1 MIHGKDLILSDSQTG
16 SGHFACATSCT
27 VSTKS
32 DFIEVAHPT
41 EGCWKRYKP
50 TILSWSASTGHLLAS
65 YANYKYFRGM
75 QESKQAVTIR
85 FYDAELQ
92 IFYKGQAFIETLEL
106 TGDVRGFAKMKVS
119 LQPSGPLTAA
129 TETAFEIT
137 NENYNP
143 ERMLSWNYYTNT
155 VLILKISPTGR
166 DRGVVYK
173 PIILPDLDTNKYRIT
188 VRPKRA
194 LLQCTQAKFE
204 DWLTN
209 MKQIDFN
216 NAMLVFPPEDKNTS
230 VVVDPGAYVVAVN
243 YDDQDSTGTDFV
255 VMSSF

>member
-41 EGCWKRYKP
+41 EGGWKRYKP

-65 YANYKYFRGM
+65 YANYKYFRNM

-92 IFYKGQAFIETLEL
+92 IFYKGEAFIDTLEL

-129 TETAFEIT
+129 TETAMNIGT
-137 NENYNP
+137 QYYNG
-143 ERMLSWNYYTNT
+143 ERGISWNYNT
-155 VLILKISPTGR
+155 KKVNIFQIDET
-166 DRGVVYK
+166 DEDIGVVYQ
-173 PIILPDLDTNKYRIT
+173 PINLTAIKNRIT
-188 VRPKRA
+188 VRLKRA
-194 LLQCTQAKFE
+194 LLKCTTQQLSS
-204 DWLTN
+204 WLTN
-209 MKQIDFN
+209 MNQDAFN
-216 NAMLVFPPEDKNTS
+216 NAMLVFPEKGDTS
-230 VVVDPGAYVVAVN
+230 VVVGPGNYVVVAN
-243 YDDQDSTGTDFV
+243 NEDQDGVGVDFW

>member
-41 EGCWKRYKP
+41 EGGWKRYKP

-65 YANYKYFRGM
+65 YANYKYFRNM

-92 IFYKGQAFIETLEL
+92 IFYKGEAFIDTLEL

-119 LQPSGPLTAA
+119 LLPSGQLTAA
-129 TETAFEIT
+129 TENAWRIENENLNSTRRLSWDYNTKMVTIFEIADGY
-137 NENYNP
+137 EDMY
-143 ERMLSWNYYTNT
+143 
-155 VLILKISPTGR
+155 K
-166 DRGVVYK
+166 GVVF
-173 PIILPDLDTNKYRIT
+173 LPLLLKAEKNRIT

-194 LLQCTQAKFE
+194 LLQCTLQQFN
-204 DWLTN
+204 DWMTFKN
-209 MKQIDFN
+209 NYAFN
-216 NAMLVFPPEDKNTS
+216 NSMLVFPEDENAS
-230 VVVDPGAYVVAVN
+230 VVVGSGQYVVVVN
-243 YDDQDSTGTDFV
+243 IEDQDSLGTDFW

>member
-41 EGCWKRYKP
+41 EGGWKRYKP

-65 YANYKYFRGM
+65 YANYKYFRNM

-92 IFYKGQAFIETLEL
+92 IFYKGEAFIETLEL

-129 TETAFEIT
+129 TETAYSI
-137 NENYNP
+137 ENDYLNP
-143 ERMLSWNYYTNT
+143 DRGLSWDYSTKKVNIFQIDDYTEGGHG
-155 VLILKISPTGR
+155 VAFLPLLLKAE
-166 DRGVVYK
+166 K
-173 PIILPDLDTNKYRIT
+173 NRIT

-194 LLQCTQAKFE
+194 LLQCTTQQLAS
-204 DWLTN
+204 WLTFKN
-209 MKQIDFN
+209 DFAFN
-216 NAMLVFPPEDKNTS
+216 NSMLVFPPEDENAS
-230 VVVDPGAYVVAVN
+230 VVVGSGQYVVVVN
-243 YDDQDSTGTDFV
+243 VDDQDGVRTDYW

>member
-41 EGCWKRYKP
+41 EGGWKRYKP

-65 YANYKYFRGM
+65 YANYKYFRNM
-75 QESKQAVTIR
+75 QERKQAVTIR

-92 IFYKGQAFIETLEL
+92 IFYKGEAFIETLEL

-129 TETAFEIT
+129 TETAFSI
-137 NENYNP
+137 ENDYLNP
-143 ERMLSWNYYTNT
+143 ERLLSWNYNT
-155 VLILKISPTGR
+155 KKVNILETDVDESNGIAF
-166 DRGVVYK
+166 
-173 PIILPDLDTNKYRIT
+173 LPLLLKAEKNRIT

-194 LLQCTQAKFE
+194 LLQCTTQQLAS
-204 DWLTN
+204 WLTFKN
-209 MKQIDFN
+209 DFAFN
-216 NAMLVFPPEDKNTS
+216 NSMLVFPPEDENAS
-230 VVVDPGAYVVAVN
+230 VVVGSGQYVVVVN
-243 YDDQDSTGTDFV
+243 VDDQDGVRTDYW

>member
-32 DFIEVAHPT
+32 DFIEGAHPT
-41 EGCWKRYKP
+41 EGGWKRYKP

-65 YANYKYFRGM
+65 YANYKYFRNM

-92 IFYKGQAFIETLEL
+92 IFYKGEAFIDTLEL

-129 TETAFEIT
+129 TEKVWWIDEDYLIS
-137 NENYNP
+137 
-143 ERMLSWNYYTNT
+143 ERGLSW
-155 VLILKISPTGR
+155 
-166 DRGVVYK
+166 
-173 PIILPDLDTNKYRIT
+173 
-188 VRPKRA
+188 
-194 LLQCTQAKFE
+194 
-204 DWLTN
+204 
-209 MKQIDFN
+209 DFN
-216 NAMLVFPPEDKNTS
+216 TKKVTIFNIEINFMILLSDLNMF
-230 VVVDPGAYVVAVN
+230 
-243 YDDQDSTGTDFV
+243 
-255 VMSSF
+255 

>member
-41 EGCWKRYKP
+41 EGGWKRYKP

-92 IFYKGQAFIETLEL
+92 IFYKGEAFIETLEL

-129 TETAFEIT
+129 TETAYSI
-137 NENYNP
+137 ENDYLNP
-143 ERMLSWNYYTNT
+143 ERLLSWDYNT
-155 VLILKISPTGR
+155 KKVNILETDVDESKGIAFQTLLL
-166 DRGVVYK
+166 K
-173 PIILPDLDTNKYRIT
+173 AEKNRIT

-194 LLQCTQAKFE
+194 LLKCTLQQFTG
-204 DWLTN
+204 WLTFKN
-209 MKQIDFN
+209 DYAFN
-216 NAMLVFPPEDKNTS
+216 NSMLVFPPDDENAS
-230 VVVDPGAYVVAVN
+230 VVVGSGQYVVVVN
-243 YDDQDSTGTDFV
+243 VDDQDGVRTDYW
-255 VMSSF
+255 VM

>member
-41 EGCWKRYKP
+41 EGGWKRYKP

-65 YANYKYFRGM
+65 YANYKYFRNM
-75 QESKQAVTIR
+75 QESKRAVTIR

-92 IFYKGQAFIETLEL
+92 IFYKGEAFIETLEL

-129 TETAFEIT
+129 TENEWEIT
-137 NENYNP
+137 TENWNKERGLYWNYNTK
-143 ERMLSWNYYTNT
+143 MVNLF
-155 VLILKISPTGR
+155 KIGEY
-166 DRGVVYK
+166 DEGNGVVYQ
-173 PIILPDLDTNKYRIT
+173 PFNLTAINNRIT

-194 LLQCTQAKFE
+194 LLNCTLAQLE
-204 DWLTN
+204 IMLN
-209 MKQIDFN
+209 SMKQSDFN
-216 NAMLVFPPEDKNTS
+216 NAMLVFPENEETS
-230 VVVDPGAYVVAVN
+230 VVVGHGSYIVVVN
-243 YDDQDSTGTDFV
+243 YDDQDTGADFWT
-255 VMSSF
+255 MSSF

>member
-41 EGCWKRYKP
+41 EGGWKRYKP

-65 YANYKYFRGM
+65 YANYKYFRNM
-75 QESKQAVTIR
+75 QESKKSVTIR

-92 IFYKGQAFIETLEL
+92 IFYKGEAFIETLEL

-129 TETAFEIT
+129 TENAYSI
-137 NENYNP
+137 ENDYLNQ
-143 ERMLSWNYYTNT
+143 ERLLSWDYNT
-155 VLILKISPTGR
+155 KKVNILETDVDESSGIAF
-166 DRGVVYK
+166 
-173 PIILPDLDTNKYRIT
+173 LPLLLKAEKNRIT

-194 LLQCTQAKFE
+194 LLQCTLHQFT
-204 DWLTN
+204 DWLTFKN
-209 MKQIDFN
+209 DFAFN
-216 NAMLVFPPEDKNTS
+216 NSMLVFPPEDKNAS
-230 VVVDPGAYVVAVN
+230 VVVGSGQYVVVVN
-243 YDDQDSTGTDFV
+243 VDDQDGVRTDYWT
-255 VMSSF
+255 MSSF

>member
-41 EGCWKRYKP
+41 EGGWKRYKP

-65 YANYKYFRGM
+65 YANYKYFRNM
-75 QESKQAVTIR
+75 QESKQTVTIR

-92 IFYKGQAFIETLEL
+92 IFYKGEAFIETLEL

-129 TETAFEIT
+129 TETAYSI
-137 NENYNP
+137 ENDYLNP
-143 ERMLSWNYYTNT
+143 DRLLSWDYNT
-155 VLILKISPTGR
+155 KKVNILKTDVTESNGLAFLTLLL
-166 DRGVVYK
+166 K
-173 PIILPDLDTNKYRIT
+173 SEKNRIT

-194 LLQCTQAKFE
+194 LLQCTLQQIR
-204 DWLTN
+204 DWLAFQN
-209 MKQIDFN
+209 DFAFN
-216 NAMLVFPPEDKNTS
+216 NSMLVFPEDENAS
-230 VVVDPGAYVVAVN
+230 VVVGSGQYVVVVN
-243 YDDQDSTGTDFV
+243 VDDQDGIRVDYS

>member
-41 EGCWKRYKP
+41 EGGWKRYKP

-65 YANYKYFRGM
+65 YANYKYFRNM

-92 IFYKGQAFIETLEL
+92 IFYKGEAFIDTLEL

-129 TETAFEIT
+129 TETAMNIGTEYSNSKRGI
-137 NENYNP
+137 
-143 ERMLSWNYYTNT
+143 SWNYNT
-155 VLILKISPTGR
+155 KKVNIFQIDETDEDS
-166 DRGVVYK
+166 GVVYQPLNLTATK
-173 PIILPDLDTNKYRIT
+173 NRIT
-188 VRPKRA
+188 LRPKRA
-194 LLQCTQAKFE
+194 LLQCTATQLFS
-204 DWLTN
+204 WLRDFN
-209 MKQIDFN
+209 QDAFN
-216 NAMLVFPPEDKNTS
+216 NAMVVFTQERGNT
-230 VVVDPGAYVVAVN
+230 VVVVGSGQYVVVAN
-243 YDDQDSTGTDFV
+243 DEDQDGVGVDYL

>member
-1 MIHGKDLILSDSQTG
+1 MIHGKDLILSDSKTG

-41 EGCWKRYKP
+41 EGGWKRYKP

-65 YANYKYFRGM
+65 YANYKYFRNM

-92 IFYKGQAFIETLEL
+92 IFYKGEAFIDTLEL

-129 TETAFEIT
+129 TVVDLRALDTSDL
-137 NENYNP
+137 
-143 ERMLSWNYYTNT
+143 ERVYFLYYGGTWHIGQADSDGVNGMACQEVT
-155 VLILKISPTGR
+155 LNAIKTRFYARKYRMIVNAEKSAVKDYLNLHSGR
-166 DRGVVYK
+166 DAEQWLLSKQVVSY
-173 PIILPDLDTNKYRIT
+173 DGDDRY
-188 VRPKRA
+188 A
-194 LLQCTQAKFE
+194 L
-204 DWLTN
+204 
-209 MKQIDFN
+209 
-216 NAMLVFPPEDKNTS
+216 VG
-230 VVVDPGAYVVAVN
+230 PGTYTLLVN
-243 YDDQDSTGTDFV
+243 YDDQDPFNDGTY
-255 VMSSF
+255 MSSF

>member
-41 EGCWKRYKP
+41 EGGWKRYKP

-65 YANYKYFRGM
+65 YANYKYFRNM

-92 IFYKGQAFIETLEL
+92 IFYKGEAFIETLEL

-129 TETAFEIT
+129 TETAWRIE
-137 NENYNP
+137 NEYSNST
-143 ERMLSWNYYTNT
+143 RRLSWDYNT
-155 VLILKISPTGR
+155 KRVTILEIADGDEDMYK
-166 DRGVVYK
+166 GVVFIPFTLSAIK
-173 PIILPDLDTNKYRIT
+173 NRIT

-194 LLQCTQAKFE
+194 LLQCTEQLLKT
-204 DWLTN
+204 WIRN
-209 MKQIDFN
+209 KNNYPFN
-216 NAMLVFPPEDKNTS
+216 NAMLVFPPEDES
-230 VVVDPGAYVVAVN
+230 ASVIVGPGDYGVVVN
-243 YDDQDSTGTDFV
+243 IEDQDSLDTDFW

>member
-41 EGCWKRYKP
+41 EGGWKRYKP

-65 YANYKYFRGM
+65 YANYKYFRNM

-92 IFYKGQAFIETLEL
+92 IFYKGEAFIETLEL

-129 TETAFEIT
+129 T
-137 NENYNP
+137 
-143 ERMLSWNYYTNT
+143 
-155 VLILKISPTGR
+155 
-166 DRGVVYK
+166 VVY
-173 PIILPDLDTNKYRIT
+173 LRALDTSDLERVYFMYYGGTWHIGQADSDGVNGMACQEVTLNAIKTRFYARKYRMI
-188 VRPKRA
+188 VNAEKSAVKDYMNLHNAIEIKQWLLSKQVVSYDGDDRYA
-194 LLQCTQAKFE
+194 L
-204 DWLTN
+204 
-209 MKQIDFN
+209 
-216 NAMLVFPPEDKNTS
+216 VG
-230 VVVDPGAYVVAVN
+230 PGTYTLLVN
-243 YDDQDSTGTDFV
+243 YDDQLSVDEDGTY
-255 VMSSF
+255 MSSF

>member
-41 EGCWKRYKP
+41 EGGWKRYKP

-65 YANYKYFRGM
+65 YANYKYFRNM

-92 IFYKGQAFIETLEL
+92 IFYKGEAFIETLEL

-129 TETAFEIT
+129 TETEVDIT
-137 NENYNP
+137 VEDYQNTKRWLDWDYNTKTMIIS
-143 ERMLSWNYYTNT
+143 EVNDANSNNGVLYTFLTPSAIKN
-155 VLILKISPTGR
+155 
-166 DRGVVYK
+166 
-173 PIILPDLDTNKYRIT
+173 RIT

-194 LLQCTQAKFE
+194 LLQCTKADFE
-204 DWLTN
+204 GWLTN
-209 MKQIDFN
+209 FNQNAFN
-216 NAMLVFPPEDKNTS
+216 NAMLVFPPKDENAS
-230 VVVDPGAYVVAVN
+230 VVVGPGTYVVAVN
-243 YDDQDSTGTDFV
+243 YDDQDWKGADCRI
-255 VMSSF
+255 MSSF

>member
-41 EGCWKRYKP
+41 EGGWKRYKP

-65 YANYKYFRGM
+65 YSNYKYFRNM

-92 IFYKGQAFIETLEL
+92 IFYKGEAFIETLEL

-119 LQPSGPLTAA
+119 LQPSGPLTQGSCRPVVEMITSLPASSRVLCWRRMEGVGLMPSSA
-129 TETAFEIT
+129 TTGSPVEIPPRIPPAWFVRKPPEVISSLFSLPRMPQTAKPSPIETAFT
-137 NENYNP
+137 AFS
-143 ERMLSWNYYTNT
+143 LS
-155 VLILKISPTGR
+155 
-166 DRGVVYK
+166 
-173 PIILPDLDTNKYRIT
+173 
-188 VRPKRA
+188 
-194 LLQCTQAKFE
+194 
-204 DWLTN
+204 LT
-209 MKQIDFN
+209 
-216 NAMLVFPPEDKNTS
+216 T
-230 VVVDPGAYVVAVN
+230 
-243 YDDQDSTGTDFV
+243 
-255 VMSSF
+255 

>member
-41 EGCWKRYKP
+41 EGGWKRYKP

-92 IFYKGQAFIETLEL
+92 IFYKGEAFIETLEL

-129 TETAFEIT
+129 TETAFRLDEEYDST
-137 NENYNP
+137 NSQ
-143 ERMLSWNYYTNT
+143 RGLSWFYDTKR
-155 VLILKISPTGR
+155 VKIIQIDEG
-166 DRGVVYK
+166 DEEQGVVYETLNLTAIK
-173 PIILPDLDTNKYRIT
+173 NRIT
-188 VRPKRA
+188 LRPHRA
-194 LLQCTQAKFE
+194 LLQCTATQLFS
-204 DWLTN
+204 WLRN
-209 MKQIDFN
+209 FNQDAFN
-216 NAMLVFPPEDKNTS
+216 NAMVVFTKERGNTS
-230 VVVDPGAYVVAVN
+230 VVVGSGQYVVVVN
-243 YDDQDSTGTDFV
+243 VHEQDTGSDYW

>member
-41 EGCWKRYKP
+41 EGGWKRYKP

-65 YANYKYFRGM
+65 YANYKYFRKM

-92 IFYKGQAFIETLEL
+92 IFYKGEAFIETLEL
-106 TGDVRGFAKMKVS
+106 NGDVRGFAKMKVS

-129 TETAFEIT
+129 TETAYSI
-137 NENYNP
+137 ENDYLNP
-143 ERMLSWNYYTNT
+143 DRLLSWDYNT
-155 VLILKISPTGR
+155 KNVNILNTDVDESNGLAF
-166 DRGVVYK
+166 
-173 PIILPDLDTNKYRIT
+173 LPLFLKSEKNRIT

-194 LLQCTQAKFE
+194 LLQCTLQQIR
-204 DWLTN
+204 DWLAFKN
-209 MKQIDFN
+209 DFAFN
-216 NAMLVFPPEDKNTS
+216 NSMLVFPPDDENAS
-230 VVVDPGAYVVAVN
+230 VVVGSGQYVVVVN
-243 YDDQDSTGTDFV
+243 VDDQDGERVDYV

>member
-41 EGCWKRYKP
+41 EGGWKRYKP

-65 YANYKYFRGM
+65 YANYKYFRNM

-85 FYDAELQ
+85 FYDAELK
-92 IFYKGQAFIETLEL
+92 IFYKGEAFIETLEL

-129 TETAFEIT
+129 TETLYSI
-137 NENYNP
+137 ENDYLNQQ
-143 ERMLSWNYYTNT
+143 RLLSWDYNT
-155 VLILKISPTGR
+155 KKVNILETDVDESKGIAFQTLLL
-166 DRGVVYK
+166 K
-173 PIILPDLDTNKYRIT
+173 AEKNRIT

-194 LLQCTQAKFE
+194 LLKCTLQQFTG
-204 DWLTN
+204 WLTFKN
-209 MKQIDFN
+209 NYAFN
-216 NAMLVFPPEDKNTS
+216 NSMLVFTPDDENAS
-230 VVVDPGAYVVAVN
+230 VVVGSGQYVVVVN
-243 YDDQDSTGTDFV
+243 VDDQDEVRADYWT
-255 VMSSF
+255 MSSF